1 MLGLTQAELAVKCS
15 LSTTGL
21 NNIERGES
29 DPKASTLAAIQ
40 RALEEAGIEFIERGV
55 RLRPEAGNGARR

>member
-1 MLGLTQAELAVKCS
+1 MLGLTQSELAAMCS

-55 RLRPEAGNGARR
+55 RLKPESGDEARR